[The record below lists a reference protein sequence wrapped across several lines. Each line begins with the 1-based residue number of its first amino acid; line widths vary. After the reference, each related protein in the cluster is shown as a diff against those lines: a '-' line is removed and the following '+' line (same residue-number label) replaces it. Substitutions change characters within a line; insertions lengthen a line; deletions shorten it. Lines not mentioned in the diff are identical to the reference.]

1 MYERYPEYFPSQ
13 PCPSCLGSRKE
24 KGVRGLRACKTC
36 AGVGIQ
42 SGQSIA
48 DGVFQVA
55 EALFPKI
62 FIFQERQRKEAHE
75 KQVLH
80 TPFGYARRFYEV
92 YRWDGKRGAWG
103 HGDQAEEAV
112 AYRLANIA
120 FGHIRE
126 KLKELYRAGLDEKY
140 GLFNNVHDSF
150 VFHFPERMLEEHI
163 AEVYPVLTTPST
175 VLKHPTICP
184 DGLVI
189 GVDASWGKDW
199 GSMTEID
206 LRATLQTEK
215 ETHVA

>member
-1 MYERYPEYFPSQ
+1 MESFP
-13 PCPSCLGSRKE
+13 PTACAACVGTGKE
-24 KGVRGLRACKTC
+24 TGARGLRRCKACT
-36 AGVGIQ
+36 GTGTQ
-42 SGQSIA
+42 SGQRT
-48 DGVFQVA
+48 GEQVL
-55 EALFPKI
+55 EVCKTLFPKV
-62 FIFQERQRKEAHE
+62 FEYQERQRKEAHE
-75 KQVLH
+75 RQVLH

-150 VFHFPERMLEEHI
+150 MFHFPERMLEEHI
-163 AEVYPVLTTPST
+163 AEVYPILTTPST